1 MKKKSKVFL
10 FSVCVFCGLA
20 GCSNKETEEN
30 VVTVC
35 TEESVKMHLDTIAKL
50 WEKQNKGA
58 RIEFLV
64 LPPNTAENEI
74 KLSELR
80 TEIMSGEGPD
90 IFILSG
96 INPMASEKQNVLFPN
111 PEKIMYTDTFLP
123 LDEYIQDAKY
133 MNLNNWNS
141 TIMKAGQTEEGQVIL
156 PLYYEYGLY
165 AYPGEM
171 GEMIRDFPDNWNDL
185 MNTENEMLQCDL
197 WGTMAIQFR
206 YAVGKIADY
215 EQEKL
220 LLSEDM
226 LTEQLEKAFVFSEA
240 GSKLTEEIQSAEN
253 MNKVLAGPNLQNTV
267 PLLKGEKDK
276 THALW
281 PVKNIDSGIT
291 ANVTLYAAVNRN
303 TEQPEEAFS
312 FLDTLLS
319 DEIMTGQGM
328 KENDIVYGAGFLA
341 EKDQFPVHENALE
354 KKLEDIN
361 AQDANQIRE
370 MNKQIET
377 VRFYSDIEKTLA
389 DSYMEAAHFKPE
401 DHMTMKDF
409 AKKRYDLMKM
419 QLQE

>member
-10 FSVCVFCGLA
+10 FSVCVFCGLT

-50 WEKQNKGA
+50 WEKQNKGT

-171 GEMIRDFPDNWNDL
+171 EEMIRDFPDNWNDL

-197 WGTMAIQFR
+197 QGTMMVQFR
-206 YAVGKIADY
+206 YAVGEIADY
-215 EQEKL
+215 EKEKL
-220 LLSEDM
+220 LLSEN
-226 LTEQLEKAFVFSEA
+226 LLEEQLEKAINFKKE
-240 GSKLTEEIQSAEN
+240 GLKLLEEQGAEYR
-253 MNKVLAGPNLQNTV
+253 NKVLVGPYLDHTV
-267 PLLKGEKDK
+267 AFLKGERN
-276 THALW
+276 TSHALW

-377 VRFYSDIEKTLA
+377 VRFYSDIERTLA
-389 DSYMEAAHFKPE
+389 ASYMEIAHSKPE
-401 DHMTMKDF
+401 EQTTKES
-409 AKKRYDLMKM
+409 AKKHYDLMKM

>member
-10 FSVCVFCGLA
+10 FSVCVFCGLT

-50 WEKQNKGA
+50 WEKQNKGT

-96 INPMASEKQNVLFPN
+96 INPMASEKQNVLLPN

-171 GEMIRDFPDNWNDL
+171 EEMIRDFPDNWNDL

-197 WGTMAIQFR
+197 QGTMMVQFR
-206 YAVGKIADY
+206 YAVGEIADY
-215 EQEKL
+215 EKEKL
-220 LLSEDM
+220 LLSEN
-226 LTEQLEKAFVFSEA
+226 LLEEQLEKAINFKKE
-240 GSKLTEEIQSAEN
+240 GLKLLEEQGAEYR
-253 MNKVLAGPNLQNTV
+253 NKVLVGPYLDHTV
-267 PLLKGEKDK
+267 AFLKGERN
-276 THALW
+276 TSHALW

-377 VRFYSDIEKTLA
+377 VRFYSDIERTLA
-389 DSYMEAAHFKPE
+389 ASYMEIAHSKPE
-401 DHMTMKDF
+401 EQTTKES
-409 AKKRYDLMKM
+409 AKKHYDLMKM

>member
-35 TEESVKMHLDTIAKL
+35 TEESVKIHLDAIAKL

-90 IFILSG
+90 VFILSG

-165 AYPGEM
+165 AYSEEM
-171 GEMIRDFPDNWNDL
+171 REIIRDFPDNWNDL

-197 WGTMAIQFR
+197 QGTMMVQFR
-206 YAVGKIADY
+206 YAVGEIADY
-215 EQEKL
+215 EKEKL
-220 LLSEDM
+220 LLSEN
-226 LTEQLEKAFVFSEA
+226 LLEEQLEKAINFKKE
-240 GSKLTEEIQSAEN
+240 GLKLLEEQGAEYR
-253 MNKVLAGPNLQNTV
+253 NKVLVGPYLDHTV
-267 PLLKGEKDK
+267 AFLKGERN
-276 THALW
+276 TSHALW

-291 ANVTLYAAVNRN
+291 ANITLYAAVNRN

-354 KKLEDIN
+354 KNWKI
-361 AQDANQIRE
+361 
-370 MNKQIET
+370 
-377 VRFYSDIEKTLA
+377 
-389 DSYMEAAHFKPE
+389 
-401 DHMTMKDF
+401 
-409 AKKRYDLMKM
+409 
-419 QLQE
+419 

>member
-1 MKKKSKVFL
+1 MV
-10 FSVCVFCGLA
+10 
-20 GCSNKETEEN
+20 
-30 VVTVC
+30 
-35 TEESVKMHLDTIAKL
+35 
-50 WEKQNKGA
+50 
-58 RIEFLV
+58 
-64 LPPNTAENEI
+64 
-74 KLSELR
+74 
-80 TEIMSGEGPD
+80 
-90 IFILSG
+90 
-96 INPMASEKQNVLFPN
+96 
-111 PEKIMYTDTFLP
+111 
-123 LDEYIQDAKY
+123 
-133 MNLNNWNS
+133 
-141 TIMKAGQTEEGQVIL
+141 
-156 PLYYEYGLY
+156 
-165 AYPGEM
+165 
-171 GEMIRDFPDNWNDL
+171 
-185 MNTENEMLQCDL
+185 
-197 WGTMAIQFR
+197 QFR

-220 LLSEDM
+220 LLSADM

-281 PVKNIDSGIT
+281 SVKNIDSGIT

-361 AQDANQIRE
+361 AQDAN
-370 MNKQIET
+370 
-377 VRFYSDIEKTLA
+377 
-389 DSYMEAAHFKPE
+389 
-401 DHMTMKDF
+401 
-409 AKKRYDLMKM
+409 
-419 QLQE
+419 

>member
-1 MKKKSKVFL
+1 
-10 FSVCVFCGLA
+10 
-20 GCSNKETEEN
+20 
-30 VVTVC
+30 
-35 TEESVKMHLDTIAKL
+35 
-50 WEKQNKGA
+50 
-58 RIEFLV
+58 
-64 LPPNTAENEI
+64 
-74 KLSELR
+74 
-80 TEIMSGEGPD
+80 MSGEGPD

-171 GEMIRDFPDNWNDL
+171 EEMIRDFPDNWNDL

-197 WGTMAIQFR
+197 QGTMMVQFR
-206 YAVGKIADY
+206 YAVGEIADY
-215 EQEKL
+215 EKEKL
-220 LLSEDM
+220 LLSEN
-226 LTEQLEKAFVFSEA
+226 LLEEQLEKAINFKKE
-240 GSKLTEEIQSAEN
+240 GLKLLEEQGAEYR
-253 MNKVLAGPNLQNTV
+253 NKVLVGPYLDHTV
-267 PLLKGEKDK
+267 AFLKGERN
-276 THALW
+276 TSHALW

-377 VRFYSDIEKTLA
+377 VRFYSDIERTLA
-389 DSYMEAAHFKPE
+389 ASYMEIAHSKPE
-401 DHMTMKDF
+401 EQTTKES
-409 AKKRYDLMKM
+409 AKKHYDLMKM

>member
-50 WEKQNKGA
+50 WEKQNKGT

-90 IFILSG
+90 VFILSG

-165 AYPGEM
+165 AYSEEM
-171 GEMIRDFPDNWNDL
+171 REIIRDFPDNWNDL

-197 WGTMAIQFR
+197 QGTMMVQFR
-206 YAVGKIADY
+206 YAVGEIADY
-215 EQEKL
+215 EKEKL
-220 LLSEDM
+220 LLSEN
-226 LTEQLEKAFVFSEA
+226 LLEEQLEKAINFKKE
-240 GSKLTEEIQSAEN
+240 GLKLLEEQGAEYR
-253 MNKVLAGPNLQNTV
+253 NKVLVGPYLDHTV
-267 PLLKGEKDK
+267 AFLKGERN
-276 THALW
+276 TSHALW

-291 ANVTLYAAVNRN
+291 ANITLYAAVNRN

-389 DSYMEAAHFKPE
+389 DSYMEAAHSKPE

>member
-1 MKKKSKVFL
+1 
-10 FSVCVFCGLA
+10 
-20 GCSNKETEEN
+20 
-30 VVTVC
+30 
-35 TEESVKMHLDTIAKL
+35 
-50 WEKQNKGA
+50 
-58 RIEFLV
+58 
-64 LPPNTAENEI
+64 
-74 KLSELR
+74 
-80 TEIMSGEGPD
+80 MSGEGPD

-171 GEMIRDFPDNWNDL
+171 EEMIRDFPDNWNDL

-197 WGTMAIQFR
+197 QGTMMVQFR
-206 YAVGKIADY
+206 YAVGEIADY
-215 EQEKL
+215 EKEKL
-220 LLSEDM
+220 LLSEN
-226 LTEQLEKAFVFSEA
+226 LLEEQLEKAINFKKE
-240 GSKLTEEIQSAEN
+240 GLKLLEEQGAEYR
-253 MNKVLAGPNLQNTV
+253 NKVLVGPYLDHTV
-267 PLLKGEKDK
+267 AFLKGERN
-276 THALW
+276 TSHALW

>member
-50 WEKQNKGA
+50 WEKQNKGT

-165 AYPGEM
+165 AYSEEM
-171 GEMIRDFPDNWNDL
+171 REIIRDFPDNWNDL

-197 WGTMAIQFR
+197 QGTMMVQFR
-206 YAVGKIADY
+206 YAVGEIADY
-215 EQEKL
+215 EKEKL
-220 LLSEDM
+220 LLSEN
-226 LTEQLEKAFVFSEA
+226 LLEEQLEKAINFKKE
-240 GSKLTEEIQSAEN
+240 GLKLLEEQGAEYR
-253 MNKVLAGPNLQNTV
+253 NKVLVGPYLDHTV
-267 PLLKGEKDK
+267 AFLKGERN
-276 THALW
+276 TSHALW

-291 ANVTLYAAVNRN
+291 ANITLYAAVNRN

-389 DSYMEAAHFKPE
+389 ASYMEIAHSKPE
-401 DHMTMKDF
+401 EQTTKES
-409 AKKRYDLMKM
+409 AKKHYDLMKM